1 MSGYIS
7 KSKGDNWGT
16 PKNIMDNY
24 QGYFDPCPYKYK
36 DDGLLIEWK
45 EYNFV
50 NPPFSKLKEFS
61 KKIYEEAKK
70 NKKIVLLIPA
80 RTDTK
85 YFHNYLLPLNP
96 KIEFIKGRLKYID
109 LDNTAKKPLSAPFP
123 SLLLHINF

>member
-24 QGYFDPCPYKYK
+24 EDYFDPCPYNYK
-36 DDGLLIEWK
+36 EDGLIIDWK

-61 KKIYEEAKK
+61 KKINEEAKK

-109 LDNTAKKPLSAPFP
+109 LDNTSKKALAAPFP